1 VPVTGNATIA
11 LFAAVMADCGL
22 LTTVCVI
29 GGTFRTPLES
39 RGDRQGRRL
48 VQLAVAQPNVLVGV
62 IIGAPL
68 VFLWGTDAIETGAAD
83 AVTAPLGLLLI
94 HGALQ

>member
-29 GGTFRTPLES
+29 GGTFRTPLEF

-48 VQLAVAQPNVLVGV
+48 VQLAVAQPNRAGRRHHRRVGGV
-62 IIGAPL
+62 SVGH
-68 VFLWGTDAIETGAAD
+68 ERN
-83 AVTAPLGLLLI
+83 
-94 HGALQ
+94 

>member
-1 VPVTGNATIA
+1 
-11 LFAAVMADCGL
+11 MADCGL

-39 RGDRQGRRL
+39 RGDRQDRRL

-68 VFLWGTDAIETGAAD
+68 VFLWGTGAAD